1 MSWKI
6 DTYNVKSWPHC
17 KGLDIRVKLK
27 LSLRLICLESDEESK
42 GFGSFSERLSEP
54 KSILELEDNL
64 EVPSTCSESS
74 MLQARSCFAPTVD
87 DFSQVSDNSGE
98 ANHILHLTD
107 EIDRQKD
114 KAKGVTN
121 KRSAAE
127 LKGRTRNTNGEKD
140 HLMNEKKQQKEQEK
154 LKKATLKAEAA
165 EKKKVQKEFE
175 RWEKGKFAQQSIV
188 AKIDTK
194 VIEQGSI
201 GGKVD
206 FRYCDCL
213 YIVGYLQI

>member
-1 MSWKI
+1 MI
-6 DTYNVKSWPHC
+6 FLRY
-17 KGLDIRVKLK
+17 
-27 LSLRLICLESDEESK
+27 SLFI
-42 GFGSFSERLSEP
+42 
-54 KSILELEDNL
+54 SIY
-64 EVPSTCSESS
+64 
-74 MLQARSCFAPTVD
+74 
-87 DFSQVSDNSGE
+87 VSDNSGE

-127 LKGRTRNTNGEKD
+127 LKGRTRNTNGEKA

-201 GGKVD
+201 GGQLLTRLAEKGITFQINSNPVERSIIWTMSVPENIAQVVISVS
-206 FRYCDCL
+206 FTSEKAVL
-213 YIVGYLQI
+213 SNIYLKRVKWEE